1 MQDDPTLVGCGDHFR
16 AHEDALNCSEPKRV
30 MDQEPGRIPS
40 VGCLL
45 YLAADQIIPQR
56 PSISIARVPCKRVWV
71 HSYDLSA
78 MVLTA
83 TFLSLQ
89 ESGHLSFRIHE
100 GPSTNFPGG
109 VITSLTLYTEVLDPA
124 LPPGLPG
131 ALLSAA
137 IKSSDGRVGTAKG
150 SLGLWGTDE
159 AYVLD
164 LIVSYPYVKYAV
176 RGELAQVGASAKSWG
191 AFRPD
196 CARIASLAGVCAD
209 AVRWW
214 KQQQTAA
221 PRLCALLLAICRAAS
236 VPPDGVSLARV
247 MGPPFRQ
254 GDGTN

>member
-1 MQDDPTLVGCGDHFR
+1 MDPRSGG
-16 AHEDALNCSEPKRV
+16 
-30 MDQEPGRIPS
+30 IPS

-45 YLAADQIIPQR
+45 YLAADQVIPQR
-56 PSISIARVPCKRVWV
+56 SFISGARVSCKRVRV
-71 HSYDLSA
+71 DSNDLSA

-109 VITSLTLYTEVLDPA
+109 VIISLTLYSEVLDPA
-124 LPPGLPG
+124 VWPGLPG

-150 SLGLWGTDE
+150 SRGLWGTE
-159 AYVLD
+159 EGYVLD
-164 LIVSYPYVKYAV
+164 LMVSDPYVKYAV
-176 RGELAQVGASAKSWG
+176 YGELAQLGASTKSWG
-191 AFRPD
+191 VFRPD
-196 CARIASLAGVCAD
+196 CARIALLEAACAD

-214 KQQQTAA
+214 KEQQTAA
-221 PRLCALLLAICRAAS
+221 PRLCELLLAICRTAS

-247 MGPPFRQ
+247 VGPPPRQ